1 MGDAI
6 SAAVIFVSELTIPNG
21 VTVTFVKPFDGV
33 VTDWPS
39 LWLSPKPQQVSN
51 IFAKPMSS
59 YDLSSSL
66 EFPPLPKSGRP
77 GLELDESSIQYGSS
91 SSDGETVL
99 PTLRTLRLAIRRL
112 RRIHADPNS
121 TQADRQHAL
130 NVYEVAYDEHVSAAG
145 DSASEESD
153 LRGSTVIPVDG
164 AQELDRLPSPGLH
177 PVSPPR
183 TGGKTLPRADPS
195 ARRYIVLSSSSDEV
209 LVDEEPRRVPRKSL
223 KRQGAT
229 VEPKR
234 DLSPVRNPH
243 GAAAPK
249 PTSMAKDWCYT
260 LNSPSRDDMAR
271 LRGCCESNAP
281 KVLYHVFQIER
292 GAAGNLHIQGF
303 ICLGS
308 RVRMSTVKTL
318 LGTKVHL
325 EIRRGTPLQA
335 AEYCRDPAKRDP
347 RHAGFLYEFGDLP
360 ETPLGQ
366 GARSDLAAVQ
376 ALLDSHVPMA
386 TVAREHFNTWVKS
399 YKAFDK
405 YVTEFVSEPRKE
417 KSLFFCFTGESGT
430 GKSQAAYSFT
440 NAFTVPP
447 GSSGVTWFDGYDSL
461 RHQTVLFD
469 EFAGSRCTWTELLRL
484 TDKYPHAVNTKGS
497 QQQFNPKALVFT
509 SNPEPEDW
517 YPNIAEKRPLLRR
530 IDSHWQ
536 YWLRDTKSL
545 SPNIMQAVEGLEL
558 ANKVKY
564 HAIVCC
570 NKGDPKYHPLV
581 HTYTE
586 LLLDKNGKQ
595 WFVIP
600 VAELPLAQPL
610 QGLW

>member
-112 RRIHADPNS
+112 RKIHADPNS

-130 NVYEVAYDEHVSAAG
+130 NVYEAAYDEHVSAAC
-145 DSASEESD
+145 DPASEEYD
-153 LRGSTVIPVDG
+153 LRGSTVIPDH
-164 AQELDRLPSPGLH
+164 AS

-183 TGGKTLPRADPS
+183 TGGKVLPVVVLGRTN
-195 ARRYIVLSSSSDEV
+195 ARPVVVISSSSSEE
-209 LVDEEPRRVPRKSL
+209 LVDDPPRPVRRKRL
-223 KRQGAT
+223 VRQDAV
-229 VEPKR
+229 VEPER

-243 GAAAPK
+243 GSAPPK

-260 LNSPSRDDMAR
+260 LNSPSRDDLAR

-281 KVLYHVFQIER
+281 KVVYHVFQIER

-335 AEYCRDPAKRDP
+335 ADYCRDPAKRDP

-360 ETPLGQ
+360 DGPLGQ

-376 ALLDSHVPMA
+376 TLLDNHVPMA

-447 GSSGVTWFDGYDSL
+447 GSSGVTWFDGYDAL

-469 EFAGSRCTWTELLRL
+469 EFAGSRCSWTELLRL

-509 SNPEPEDW
+509 SNSEPQDW
-517 YPNIAEKRPLLRR
+517 YPNIPEKLPLLRR
-530 IDSHWQ
+530 IDAHWQ
-536 YWLRDTKSL
+536 YWRRDTKVL
-545 SPNIMQAVEGLEL
+545 SPNVMQAVEGLEAATEL
-558 ANKVKY
+558 KY

-586 LLLDKNGKQ
+586 LLLDKDGKQ

-600 VAELPLAQPL
+600 VADLPPALPV
-610 QGLW
+610 QGLWSV